1 MMLTVGSIMFAV
13 GMFLS
18 AFFSGSETGFYRV
31 TRVRLLLDGLGGDPT
46 ARTLLWLTN
55 QPALF
60 VATALIGNNL
70 ANYLVSLS
78 IVMLTQYAIG
88 NSMFWLD
95 LLAPVALSPIIF
107 VYGELLPKSL
117 FYRAPNLLLRRA
129 GPLFV
134 VFAVLFAPLSA
145 LLWSFGRML
154 QALVG
159 EAPLRVR
166 LTLARAELQQVLAEG
181 EEVGILRPAQRQ
193 LAQGLFSFASHPV
206 IELSTPVA
214 RVACVEQGAA
224 TSEVLRI
231 ARRHRAAIVPVVDKQ
246 QKLIGYVRIVDLC
259 LLQAETLDE
268 FLPLATISATESMI
282 AALIR
287 MQTSKEELAIV
298 VNEEEQTVG
307 LLYADDL
314 TSRLFRAS

>member
-1 MMLTVGSIMFAV
+1 MIVGAILFAL
-13 GMFLS
+13 GIFLS

-31 TRVRLLLDGLGGDPT
+31 TRVRLLLDGLGGDPI
-46 ARTLLWLTN
+46 ARTLLWLTY

-78 IVMLTQYAIG
+78 IVILTQYAFG
-88 NSMFWLD
+88 SSMFWLD
-95 LLAPVALSPIIF
+95 LLAPVALSPLIF

-117 FYRAPNLLLRRA
+117 FYRAPNLLLRRT
-129 GPLFV
+129 GPLFFL
-134 VFAVLFAPLSA
+134 FALAFAPLSA
-145 LLWSFGRML
+145 LLWAFGRVL

-166 LTLARAELQQVLAEG
+166 LTLARGELQQVLAEG

-193 LAQGLFSFASHPV
+193 LAQGLFSVASHPV
-206 IELSTPVA
+206 IELSRPVA
-214 RVACVEQGAA
+214 RVVSVELGAA
-224 TSEVLRI
+224 ASEVLRI
-231 ARRHRAAIVPVVDKQ
+231 ARRHRAAIVPVADEQ

-259 LLQAETLDE
+259 LSRAETVSE
-268 FLPLATISATESMI
+268 FHPLVSIPATETLI

-287 MQTSKEELAIV
+287 MQSSKEELAAV
-298 VNEEEQTVG
+298 VNDEEKTIG
-307 LLYADDL
+307 LLYAEDL
-314 TSRLFRAS
+314 TSRLFRAR

>member
-1 MMLTVGSIMFAV
+1 MIVGSIMFAL
-13 GMFLS
+13 GIFLS
-18 AFFSGSETGFYRV
+18 AFFSGAETGFYRV
-31 TRVRLLLDGLGGDPT
+31 TRVRLLLDGLGGDPI

-78 IVMLTQYAIG
+78 IVIMTQHALGSSI
-88 NSMFWLD
+88 FWLD

-107 VYGELLPKSL
+107 VYGELLPTSL
-117 FYRAPNLLLRRA
+117 FYRAPNLLLRRV

-134 VFAVLFAPLSA
+134 LFALAFAPLSA
-145 LLWSFGRML
+145 LLWSFGRVL
-154 QALVG
+154 QAIVG

-224 TSEVLRI
+224 ASEVLRI
-231 ARRHRAAIVPVVDKQ
+231 ARRHRAAIVPVVDRQ

-259 LLQAETLDE
+259 LSQDEVLNE
-268 FLPLATISATESMI
+268 FLPLANIPSTEPMI

-287 MQTSKEELAIV
+287 MQTNKEELAAV
-298 VNEEEQTVG
+298 VNEEEEIIG
-307 LLYADDL
+307 LLYAEDL
-314 TSRLFRAS
+314 TSRLFRGR

>member
-1 MMLTVGSIMFAV
+1 MIVGSILFAL
-13 GMFLS
+13 GIFLS

-31 TRVRLLLDGLGGDPT
+31 TRVRLLLDGLGGDPI

-55 QPALF
+55 QPALY

-78 IVMLTQYAIG
+78 IVILTHYALG
-88 NSMFWLD
+88 SSSMFWLD
-95 LLAPVALSPIIF
+95 LLAPVALSPIVF

-117 FYRAPNLLLRRA
+117 FYRAPNLLLRRS

-134 VFAVLFAPLSA
+134 LFALAFAPLSA
-145 LLWSFGRML
+145 LLWAFGRVL

-166 LTLARAELQQVLAEG
+166 LTLARGELQQVFAEG

-206 IELSTPVA
+206 IELSTPA
-214 RVACVEQGAA
+214 DRVASVQLGAE
-224 TSEVLRI
+224 TSEVLRM
-231 ARRHRAAIVPVVDKQ
+231 AKRHRAAIVPVVDKQ

-259 LLQAETLDE
+259 LSQAETVSE
-268 FLPLATISATESMI
+268 FLPLATIPATEPMI

-287 MQTSKEELAIV
+287 MQSSKEELAVV
-298 VNEEEQTVG
+298 VNDEGKTVG
-307 LLYADDL
+307 LLYAEYL
-314 TSRLFRAS
+314 TSRLFRAG

>member
-1 MMLTVGSIMFAV
+1 MIVGSILFLL
-13 GMFLS
+13 GIFLS

-31 TRVRLLLDGLGGDPT
+31 TRVRLLLDGLGGDPI
-46 ARTLLWLTN
+46 ARSLLWLTN

-78 IVMLTQYAIG
+78 IVILAQDVFG
-88 NSMFWLD
+88 NSVLWMD
-95 LLAPVALSPIIF
+95 LLAPVALSPIVF

-134 VFAVLFAPLSA
+134 VFAVAFAPLSA
-145 LLWSFGRML
+145 LLWAFGRLL
-154 QALVG
+154 QGLIG
-159 EAPLRVR
+159 EAPLQVR
-166 LTLARAELQQVLAEG
+166 LTLARGELQQVLAEG
-181 EEVGILRPAQRQ
+181 EEAGILRPAQRQ
-193 LAQGLFSFASHPV
+193 LAQSLFSFASHPV
-206 IELSTPVA
+206 IELSTPVD
-214 RVACVEQGAA
+214 RVATVVQGAA

-231 ARRHRAAIVPVVDKQ
+231 ARRHRAPIVPVVNRQ

-259 LLQAETLDE
+259 LSGAETVDKV
-268 FLPLATISATESMI
+268 LPLATIPASEPLI

-287 MQTSKEELAIV
+287 MQSSKEELAAV
-298 VNEEEQTVG
+298 VDDDGKTVG
-307 LLYADDL
+307 LLYAEEL
-314 TSRLFRAS
+314 TTRLFRAS

>member
-1 MMLTVGSIMFAV
+1 MIVGSIMFAL
-13 GMFLS
+13 GILLS

-78 IVMLTQYAIG
+78 IVIFTQYAMG
-88 NSMFWLD
+88 NSTFWLD
-95 LLAPVALSPIIF
+95 LLVPIALSPVIF
-107 VYGELLPKSL
+107 IYGELLPKSL
-117 FYRAPNLLLRRA
+117 FYRAPNLLLRRI

-134 VFAVLFAPLSA
+134 IFVVVFAPLSA
-145 LLWSFGRML
+145 LLWSFGRVL

-159 EAPLRVR
+159 EAPLRVH
-166 LTLARAELQQVLAEG
+166 LTLARGELQQVLAQG
-181 EEVGILRPAQRQ
+181 EEAGILRPAQRQ

-206 IELSTPVA
+206 IEFSTPVA

-224 TSEVLRI
+224 TSELLRI
-231 ARRHRAAIVPVVDKQ
+231 ARRHRAPIVPVVDKQ

-259 LLQAETLDE
+259 LSQAETVNE
-268 FLPLATISATESMI
+268 FLPLATISESEPLI

-287 MQTSKEELAIV
+287 MQTSNEELAAV
-298 VNEEEQTVG
+298 VNEEEKIVG
-307 LLYADDL
+307 LLYAEEL
-314 TSRLFRAS
+314 TNRLFRAN